1 VEDRWTAVRLN
12 AVTFPVT
19 EDERS
24 ILARAGCRVRELEG
38 TTDAEITAAVA
49 DADAVMLVAAYLRA
63 PVIGAMRR
71 CRVISRLGTGVDKID
86 LDEATRRGIPVT
98 NLPDFCTEEVA
109 DHTLALLLAAA
120 RQLRLME
127 SSMRAGRQPREI
139 ANLHRLSTRTLGIVG
154 FGRIGRAVARRA
166 AAFGMTLLAVD
177 PALSAEEAARAGV
190 EKVDLGAALE
200 RSDYLCLL
208 CPLTP
213 ATRGMIGMRELCRMR
228 RDSVLVNTARGEIV
242 NETDLA
248 AALRG
253 GVIRYA
259 ALDVFAGVDVFAPA
273 GFPVDHPFFGLD
285 NVLLTPHMAAGSE
298 EALADARQRSARAVV
313 EVLEG
318 RAPPHPVNPGVVP
331 WYKGT

>member
-1 VEDRWTAVRLN
+1 MESRWTAVRLN
-12 AVTFPVT
+12 AVTFPVSA
-19 EDERS
+19 DERS
-24 ILARAGCRVRELEG
+24 ILAGEGCGMRELEG
-38 TTDAEITAAVA
+38 ATDAEISAAVA
-49 DADAVMLVAAYLRA
+49 DADAVMVVSAHLRA

-71 CRVISRLGTGVDKID
+71 CRVVSRLGTGVDKID

-120 RQLRLME
+120 RQLKLME
-127 SSMRAGRQPREI
+127 SSMRVGRQPRDI
-139 ANLHRLSTRTLGIVG
+139 ADLHRLSSRTLGMVG

-177 PALSAEEAARAGV
+177 PALTATEAAGAGV
-190 EKVDLGAALE
+190 QKVDLGAALE

-213 ATRGMIGMRELCRMR
+213 ATRGMIGRRELRRMK
-228 RDSVLVNTARGEIV
+228 RDAVLVNTARGEIV
-242 NETDLA
+242 NEDDLA

-253 GVIRYA
+253 GDIRYA
-259 ALDVFAGVDVFAPA
+259 ALDVFAGIDVFAPD
-273 GFPVDHPFFGLD
+273 GFPVDHPFFGLA

-298 EALADARQRSARAVV
+298 EALADARRRGARAVV
-313 EVLEG
+313 EVLAG
-318 RAPPHPVNPGVVP
+318 RAPPHPVNPGVVT
-331 WYKGT
+331 WYKGR